1 MAAKLEVLEIGD
13 VYELRR
19 GQWGDNIVRISKDP
33 ALLEEVK
40 KYTWTY
46 CKGNHPYIKC
56 SREKKT
62 LHEFVMGFVY
72 GKDNIDKLQ
81 AEGNIIE
88 HLDNNGLNCT
98 YENLHI
104 ISDDLNKAKAF
115 SIDKMNK
122 EGEKIAF
129 PPYVVDVYYLHKIK
143 QFQMQIF
150 LNENIYFNNITKK
163 PVEMFIC
170 RYNVFEDIFP
180 DWFYLLNSRE
190 SIFFDIGKLN
200 AYKVAV
206 KDSPVIELLPEEQN
220 MPYIY
225 RNGVKYLIL
234 DAKKNGVPLV
244 ALTHTSLRKIDFENE

>member
-19 GQWGDNIVRISKDP
+19 DQWGDNIVRISKDP

-40 KYTWTY
+40 KHTWTY

-143 QFQMQIF
+143 QFQMQIC
-150 LNENIYFNNITKK
+150 LNDNIYFNSTTKK

-180 DWFYLLNSRE
+180 DWFYLLRSRE
-190 SIFFDIGKLN
+190 SKTFDIGKLN
-200 AYKVAV
+200 AYQVVV
-206 KDSPVIELLPEEQN
+206 KDSPVIELSPEEQN

-225 RNGVKYLIL
+225 RNGVMYLNL
-234 DAKKNGVPLV
+234 DARKNGVPLV
-244 ALTHTSLRKIDFENE
+244 TLMHTSLRKIDFENE

>member
-1 MAAKLEVLEIGD
+1 
-13 VYELRR
+13 
-19 GQWGDNIVRISKDP
+19 
-33 ALLEEVK
+33 
-40 KYTWTY
+40 
-46 CKGNHPYIKC
+46 
-56 SREKKT
+56 
-62 LHEFVMGFVY
+62 
-72 GKDNIDKLQ
+72 
-81 AEGNIIE
+81 
-88 HLDNNGLNCT
+88 
-98 YENLHI
+98 
-104 ISDDLNKAKAF
+104 
-115 SIDKMNK
+115 MNK

-190 SIFFDIGKLN
+190 SKFFDIGKLN

>member
-104 ISDDLNKAKAF
+104 ISDDLN
-115 SIDKMNK
+115 
-122 EGEKIAF
+122 
-129 PPYVVDVYYLHKIK
+129 
-143 QFQMQIF
+143 
-150 LNENIYFNNITKK
+150 
-163 PVEMFIC
+163 
-170 RYNVFEDIFP
+170 
-180 DWFYLLNSRE
+180 
-190 SIFFDIGKLN
+190 
-200 AYKVAV
+200 
-206 KDSPVIELLPEEQN
+206 
-220 MPYIY
+220 
-225 RNGVKYLIL
+225 
-234 DAKKNGVPLV
+234 
-244 ALTHTSLRKIDFENE
+244 